1 MLCSV
6 RRCAEEVKN
15 LRSLLAGISGVSRR
29 LVILMLV
36 DAVLWGVWFGS
47 MWMFRPALASRLGES
62 YTEVNLMVSLPLLV
76 AAAVQYAAGSSK
88 RCREFIR
95 RYRLQFMRFSSLVTR
110 PMNLAI
116 ALVLY
121 WELFEPRTMLYTVT
135 AMFTL
140 SNAVGALGG
149 VAWSDY
155 AAANIPRSFRAKYAG
170 LDAMF
175 SNIGTLGGTVLA
187 GYLLSASHE
196 MRNYGEV
203 FLVGS
208 ALFMIGLP
216 IPFLLVETGIEEA
229 ELRKLGRKA
238 LLRDVDRRKLF
249 AAISLAI
256 FAVNL
261 PMSVVVPYI
270 MRVWGGDEAW
280 VAVINASSWLASI
293 FTPMM
298 WSYLVEKLGSLKSA
312 CISIGIG
319 VTMNALFPFLP
330 TVELQGIRAFIAGAA
345 FSGIWVTLFSF
356 LIRDVDPG
364 NRILYSSRMF
374 ALQNAVPAISMTV
387 GATIADITR
396 FPELVFWLSVLGL
409 ASIPTLLRTTME
421 ISEVS
426 QVRTYHVQAPRSRT

>member
-1 MLCSV
+1 MRGLA
-6 RRCAEEVKN
+6 RDFGGDVK
-15 LRSLLAGISGVSRR
+15 RIIFLLLLDGG
-29 LVILMLV
+29 
-36 DAVLWGVWFGS
+36 LWGVWFGS
-47 MWMFRPALASRLGES
+47 MWMFRPALASRLGEN
-62 YTEVNLMVSLPLLV
+62 YMEINLMISLPLLS
-76 AAAVQYAAGSSK
+76 AAAAFLVAGSA
-88 RCREFIR
+88 RCREFVR
-95 RYRLQFMRFSSLVTR
+95 RWRLQLLRFSNLAMRS
-110 PMNLAI
+110 MNLAI
-116 ALVLY
+116 ALMLY
-121 WELFEPRTMLYTVT
+121 LELFEPRTMFYAVT
-135 AMFTL
+135 TLFTL
-140 SNAVGALGG
+140 AGPFQALG
-149 VAWSDY
+149 VLTWVDSL
-155 AAANIPRSFRAKYAG
+155 AANIPRVYRARFAG
-170 LDAMF
+170 MHSTAAY
-175 SNIGTLGGTVLA
+175 IGVLGGTLLS
-187 GYLLSASHE
+187 GYLLSTSPN
-196 MRNYGEV
+196 MRVYGEA

-208 ALFMIGLP
+208 AVSVAGTSIF
-216 IPFLLVETGIEEA
+216 FLLKEIGVEEE
-229 ELRKLGRKA
+229 ELRRFGA
-238 LLRDVDRRKLF
+238 ATHHDVRRGMLYL
-249 AAISLAI
+249 AVSLAI